1 MKYPNA
7 FKGVKKLYTAQILS
21 LIATIALLITAFAA
35 LFMVGAAEAEEL
47 GIGAASLGVAA
58 LFGLAAAVLAIIA
71 LIMKIIGLNAG
82 AKDEPLFK
90 TALSFAVAGIVVNA
104 LNAVLTSEII
114 QRIASTF
121 APVAEVL
128 LIYYVVSAIRSLAD
142 KLGDSDMV
150 QRAKGVITIV
160 YVTFCVG
167 ILAQVL
173 GQFVLTGKVADVVE
187 IVGYVLE
194 IVEFVVYLS
203 YLAKAK
209 KMLAQ

>member
-21 LIATIALLITAFAA
+21 LIATVALLIAAFAA
-35 LFMVGAAEAEEL
+35 LFMVGAAEAEEV

-71 LIMKIIGLNAG
+71 LVMKIVGLNAG

-209 KMLAQ
+209 KMLSK

>member
-71 LIMKIIGLNAG
+71 FILKIGGLNAG

-104 LNAVLTSEII
+104 LNAVLTSEIV
-114 QRIASTF
+114 QRLATTF

-150 QRAKGVITIV
+150 QKAKGVITIV
-160 YVTFCVG
+160 YVTFGVG

-209 KMLAQ
+209 KMLSK

>member
-35 LFMVGAAEAEEL
+35 LFMVGAAEAEEP

-71 LIMKIIGLNAG
+71 FILKIGGLNAG

-104 LNAVLTSEII
+104 LNAVLTSEIV
-114 QRIASTF
+114 QRLATTF

-150 QRAKGVITIV
+150 QKAKGVITIV
-160 YVTFCVG
+160 YVTFGVG

-209 KMLAQ
+209 KMLSK

>member
-7 FKGVKKLYTAQILS
+7 LKGVKKLYTAQILS
-21 LIATIALLITAFAA
+21 LIVTIALIGTAFAA
-35 LFMVGAAEAEEL
+35 MFT
-47 GIGAASLGVAA
+47 IGAAQADAMEIGVASLGITAVLA
-58 LFGLAAAVLAIIA
+58 LAASVLAIIA
-71 LIMKIIGLNAG
+71 LVMKIVGLNAG

-90 TALSFAVAGIVVNA
+90 TALSFAVAGIAVNA
-104 LNAVLTSEII
+104 LNFFLSSETV

-142 KLGDSDMV
+142 KLGDSEV
-150 QRAKGVITIV
+150 AEKGKTVITIV
-160 YVTFCVG
+160 YVTFGVG

-173 GQFVLTGKVADVVE
+173 SQFVLTGKVAEWVE

-209 KMLAQ
+209 KMLSK

>member
-7 FKGVKKLYTAQILS
+7 LKGVKKLYTAQILS
-21 LIATIALLITAFAA
+21 LIGTVALVIAAFAA

-71 LIMKIIGLNAG
+71 FILKIGGLNAG

-104 LNAVLTSEII
+104 LNAVLTSEIV
-114 QRIASTF
+114 QRLATTF

-150 QRAKGVITIV
+150 QKAKGVITIV
-160 YVTFCVG
+160 YVTFGVG

-209 KMLAQ
+209 KMLSK